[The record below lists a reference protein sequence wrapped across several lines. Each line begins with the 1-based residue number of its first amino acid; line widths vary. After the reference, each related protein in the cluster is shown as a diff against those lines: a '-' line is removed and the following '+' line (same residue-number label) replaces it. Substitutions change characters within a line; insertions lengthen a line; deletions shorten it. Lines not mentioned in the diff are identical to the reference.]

1 MDDGAQ
7 APHAVAMN
15 ATYAV
20 QVTEPALPP
29 IAALPS
35 IAEVAVMTRLPAASS
50 PASQTLPNEL
60 SAGEGMTI
68 EVRPSGPLK
77 NASIGRLACLFRH
90 WTWANEAMA
99 QFDRELAA
107 GWDYDDDPLADHPFG
122 TYYHWCALLCGFT
135 EAALE
140 HAILSDL
147 QLASLRADLEA
158 SLPGLRACRQLLVVI
173 PVSFEEHPRIVDLLH
188 DHETLGR
195 LRRIHSAFGDALRE
209 EQLSRQLEW
218 LLYEH

>member
-50 PASQTLPNEL
+50 PASQILPNEL

-147 QLASLRADLEA
+147 QLASSART
-158 SLPGLRACRQLLVVI
+158 SK
-173 PVSFEEHPRIVDLLH
+173 PVCLDCEHA
-188 DHETLGR
+188 G
-195 LRRIHSAFGDALRE
+195 SC
-209 EQLSRQLEW
+209 SS
-218 LLYEH
+218 